1 MTDIIPLKKWP
12 DGIGE
17 MEAGDRVP
25 KSLLQPHDASEIA
38 GLDDEV
44 RAATLDGLNTGSTAD
59 VTAADS
65 VLSALGKLQAARA
78 GKVDSNDPR
87 LSDAREWSAETV
99 AQAEAESGTET
110 TRRAWTAQR
119 VRQAVVAWWNSVSS
133 AWGRGFVTSA
143 DAAAGRTS
151 LGLGNA
157 AQATLTT
164 SDVDTTA
171 GRALKVGAFGI
182 GQTGSAPAIS
192 NIDLTNIPSGL
203 FLWDH
208 GVTTGTKPPG
218 AGFNS
223 TVFIERFSPGIIKQT
238 WTDINGGSAI
248 SPRTWVRTSYLADTW
263 GPWREAYNQD
273 NILGTVSQS
282 AGVPTGAIIERGSN
296 ANGEYVR
303 FADGTQIC
311 SGRLSG
317 GLGSATEHGSS
328 LYYYLKLLTWPAS
341 FSGRPTL
348 SGCGV
353 DNMNMGTTGGYDLG
367 LYSGQLVYI
376 TPTAGVTNTDIG
388 WTAIGRWY

>member
-133 AWGRGFVTSA
+133 AWGRGFVASA
-143 DAAAGRTS
+143 DAAAGRTA
-151 LGLGNA
+151 LELGNA
-157 AQATLTT
+157 ATATVQTGAY
-164 SDVDTTA
+164 DTTA
-171 GRALKVGAFGI
+171 GALMSVGAFGL
-182 GQTGSAPAIS
+182 GSAALSVSPNLNNELRSSFFRVEPSTLNRPPEVNYGHAVVCAIS
-192 NIDLTNIPSGL
+192 AEAAQSVIDIVTGD
-203 FLWDH
+203 LWTRKLQA
-208 GVTTGTKPPG
+208 GVGWSNWRKHFHTGNT
-218 AGFNS
+218 
-223 TVFIERFSPGIIKQT
+223 
-238 WTDINGGSAI
+238 
-248 SPRTWVRTSYLADTW
+248 
-263 GPWREAYNQD
+263 
-273 NILGTVSQS
+273 LGTVSQS
-282 AGVPTGAIIERGSN
+282 GGVPTGAIIERGSN

-311 SGRLSG
+311 SGLLSG
-317 GLGSATEHGSS
+317 GLGAAAEHGSS

-353 DNMNMGTTGGYDLG
+353 DNMNMGTTSGYNLG
-367 LYSGQLVYI
+367 LYSGHLVYI
-376 TPTAGVTNTDIG
+376 TPTASVINTDIG